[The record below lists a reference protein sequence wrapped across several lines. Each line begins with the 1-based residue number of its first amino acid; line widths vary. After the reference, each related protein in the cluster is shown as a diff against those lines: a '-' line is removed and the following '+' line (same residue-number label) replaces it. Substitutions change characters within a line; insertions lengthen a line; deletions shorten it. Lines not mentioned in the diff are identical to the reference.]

1 MSDRTS
7 PSAGRPRISCDPATA
22 GAELPPAETLPHF
35 GLEWAL
41 LQFDRPVTSLPGSV
55 MISSKLDLDL
65 EHAGATCRISFFGN
79 VAHIF
84 EGEGERARL
93 QLFRVRT
100 G

>member
-1 MSDRTS
+1 
-7 PSAGRPRISCDPATA
+7 
-22 GAELPPAETLPHF
+22 
-35 GLEWAL
+35 
-41 LQFDRPVTSLPGSV
+41 